1 MASYAP
7 SNAPP
12 NDAPRPRPRTKL
24 EQLAEGAYHGTGE
37 TPPPPKSVPRP
48 LGLKLTDILTSAPVA
63 YTAFGVVLGFI
74 FGSSRR

>member
-1 MASYAP
+1 MASFTPPHP
-7 SNAPP
+7 SAEP
-12 NDAPRPRPRTKL
+12 PRPRPRTKL

-37 TPPPPKSVPRP
+37 TPPPPRQAPRTP
-48 LGLKLTDILTSAPVA
+48 GAKLTDLLTSAPVA

>member
-7 SNAPP
+7 PSEPP
-12 NDAPRPRPRTKL
+12 LSPPRPRPRTKL

-37 TPPPPKSVPRP
+37 APPPRRQAESG
-48 LGLKLTDILTSAPVA
+48 LGTKLTDILTSAPVA

-74 FGSSRR
+74 FGRRS